1 MRRTDFTDG
10 RCMGQCVPSMKISP
24 PSDPDTIFLKSSLV
38 GAAATSSDMLS
49 AVGSIPAS
57 IASITGMYRDT
68 VVWSIPRNAAS
79 TPWAGLS
86 FLRISARSSACLRY
100 SLHRFPGSEAGMR
113 YRGTAASGPNASETP
128 WPAPACTGTVS
139 PSASVTW
146 RSLSPSRIMP
156 SSTSSRC
163 NAGPLPGFQPSFL
176 LFHRP
181 RSRPN
186 SLSFCSSFLSF
197 CFRIFFR
204 VLSFCFRIF
213 FRVLSFCSSFLS
225 FCSSFLSFCSSFLS
239 FCSSFLSFCSSF
251 LSFCFRIFV

>member
-1 MRRTDFTDG
+1 M
-10 RCMGQCVPSMKISP
+10 
-24 PSDPDTIFLKSSLV
+24 
-38 GAAATSSDMLS
+38 
-49 AVGSIPAS
+49 
-57 IASITGMYRDT
+57 
-68 VVWSIPRNAAS
+68 
-79 TPWAGLS
+79 LS

-100 SLHRFPGSEAGMR
+100 SLHRFPGSETRDALSRNSGIWPECVRNTLARSSM
-113 YRGTAASGPNASETP
+113 YRN
-128 WPAPACTGTVS
+128 CS

-204 VLSFCFRIF
+204 VLSFC
-213 FRVLSFCSSFLS
+213 
-225 FCSSFLSFCSSFLS
+225 
-239 FCSSFLSFCSSF
+239 SSF
-251 LSFCFRIFV
+251 LSFCFRIFFRVLSFPVPAFCHDLFRRVWHLM

>member
-1 MRRTDFTDG
+1 MRLTVLSDG
-10 RCMGQCVPSMKISP
+10 RCTGQCVPSANILP
-24 PSDPDTIFLKSSLV
+24 PSDPGTIFLKSSLV

-68 VVWSIPRNAAS
+68 VVWSIPKNAAS

-100 SLHRFPGSEAGMR
+100 SLHRFPGSETRDALSRNSGIWPECVRNTLARSSM
-113 YRGTAASGPNASETP
+113 YRN
-128 WPAPACTGTVS
+128 CS

-204 VLSFCFRIF
+204 VLSFC
-213 FRVLSFCSSFLS
+213 
-225 FCSSFLSFCSSFLS
+225 SSFLS

-251 LSFCFRIFV
+251 LSFCFRIFFRLLFSCSNLCMI